1 MSCDFGRIFPSS
13 KAAEQQMSESIY
25 FFTLHNFTAVPK
37 RSVSCFKFYLC
48 VPFVL
53 VMENYVQ
60 FNFRGF
66 THL

>member
-1 MSCDFGRIFPSS
+1 MSYDFGRVFPSS
-13 KAAEQQMSESIY
+13 KAAEQQMTESIY
-25 FFTLHNFTAVPK
+25 FFTLRNFTAVPQH
-37 RSVSCFKFYLC
+37 SVTYFKFYLC

-53 VMENYVQ
+53 VMESYVQ

>member
-13 KAAEQQMSESIY
+13 KAAEHQMSESIY
-25 FFTLHNFTAVPK
+25 FFTLHNFTAVPQH
-37 RSVSCFKFYLC
+37 SVTYFKFYLC

-53 VMENYVQ
+53 VMES
-60 FNFRGF
+60 NFRGF